1 VLHDSGP
8 RARGPFIDVNCAAI
22 PETMLEAELFGFEAS
37 AFTDAKRAK
46 AGLFEAASAGTLFL
60 DEIDTFPMV
69 LQGKL
74 LKIIEEMRLRRL
86 GAVADY
92 AVDVKLIAATSADLN
107 ARVADG
113 RFRLDLY
120 HRLAVVLLEFPP
132 LRARGDDILMLARQ
146 FLQQYATGHQAPPK
160 RLHPS
165 AEAWLLLL
173 FAFGLP
179 QTMEQLPQRAVHAA
193 LALQELAGDES
204 PLAEEGTRPV
214 LRLGLHWGPV
224 LMAIQ
229 ARDTSLRVLAVGDT
243 LAMPVRLS
251 GQAAPGEML
260 TSATMGRVVESWCAL
275 QPWAGIVG
283 PGRDEHFGI
292 SAIVSAQSGVERL
305 AAQTSCRG
313 LRFVGRTREMAMLIE
328 LWAHAQDG
336 SGQVVGIAGE
346 PGVGKSRLLAEFI
359 RACQPTSVRPLETW
373 STAYTQTMPY
383 WPFIDLLRGYFS
395 IEERDDGP
403 MIREK
408 AVQQLVYL
416 DLLRSLILSLL
427 LSCWRGPSMI
437 RPAGHRSPAT
447 PPAYPRRHS
456 ARADTRE

>member
-1 VLHDSGP
+1 
-8 RARGPFIDVNCAAI
+8 
-22 PETMLEAELFGFEAS
+22 MLEAELFGFEAG

-60 DEIDTFPMV
+60 DEIDAFPMV

-74 LKIIEEMRLRRL
+74 LKIIEEKRLRRL

-92 AVDVKLIAATSADLN
+92 AVDVKLIAATLADLN

-113 RFRLDLY
+113 RFCLDLY
-120 HRLAVVLLEFPP
+120 HRLAVMLLEFPP

-165 AEAWLLLL
+165 AEAWLLQYVWPGNVRELSHLMERVMLLHPEDAIDATALEQFRLPRSSGEAVAGVEQPTMEAAMGDELARIRQALIRTGGNVVRAAQLLGLRRDALRYRMRRHGIRPLTLADLMQAPVSQPIDPLIVNAGAPSGWEQKLVAVLAIDLTWPDVTTVEGLPYEPWTVAARWEQMIVEKVEGFGGVLLPHAPSMLL

-179 QTMEQLPQRAVHAA
+179 QTMEQVPQRAVHAA

-251 GQAAPGEML
+251 GQAAPGEVL
-260 TSATMGRVVESWCAL
+260 TSATMGRVVESW
-275 QPWAGIVG
+275 
-283 PGRDEHFGI
+283 
-292 SAIVSAQSGVERL
+292 
-305 AAQTSCRG
+305 
-313 LRFVGRTREMAMLIE
+313 
-328 LWAHAQDG
+328 
-336 SGQVVGIAGE
+336 
-346 PGVGKSRLLAEFI
+346 
-359 RACQPTSVRPLETW
+359 
-373 STAYTQTMPY
+373 
-383 WPFIDLLRGYFS
+383 
-395 IEERDDGP
+395 
-403 MIREK
+403 
-408 AVQQLVYL
+408 
-416 DLLRSLILSLL
+416 
-427 LSCWRGPSMI
+427 
-437 RPAGHRSPAT
+437 
-447 PPAYPRRHS
+447 
-456 ARADTRE
+456 